1 MPERTTIL
9 GTAFRC
15 TECDKIYIAGA
26 LGMEALE
33 KRVTQHMHE
42 TGHMDIPPINP
53 PIGMRYVRISDG
65 TPVGVPD
72 GTPVGVPFDGE
83 DKDKWFDT
91 LRSKARQV
99 FGIRPAWGLDV

>member
-9 GTAFRC
+9 GTAFKC
-15 TECDKIYIAGA
+15 TECDKIYIAGT

-42 TGHMDIPPINP
+42 AGHMDIPPINP
-53 PIGMRYVRISDG
+53 PIGMRYVKIS
-65 TPVGVPD
+65 D

-83 DKDKWFDT
+83 DEDKWFDT

-99 FGIRPAWGLDV
+99 FGIRPAWDLDV